1 MSDNEAPK
9 DYSLAELES
18 WIWDALENGCSSQEI
33 YDTIKSTVL
42 KCIKFHSSCYKG
54 GKELFELL
62 SHRPYSEVVDDL
74 DKQHEEWRK
83 IEDPSYPSLN
93 HNPEDFKLDS
103 PHLHN
108 DVDVE

>member
-1 MSDNEAPK
+1 MSDRGNNRS
-9 DYSLAELES
+9 YSLTNLE
-18 WIWDALENGCSSQEI
+18 DAVEDAITSDCTPEEI

-42 KCIKFHSSCYKG
+42 KSIKFHSSCYKG

-62 SHRPYSEVVDDL
+62 SHRPYFEVVDDL